1 MSITVLNLTEASALL
16 RTINKRDI
24 KDVRAIDLDLALVLE
39 SGHKIIISRGAV
51 AAVNSPQLILEFA
64 DGDIA
69 LGDVFEKLNH
79 IEVPAD
85 AAVTVTSK
93 EITRYGI
100 KRVVKPK
107 VARNKQDQEAD
118 QDKKDEED
126 SAKSDA
132 DEARPAE
139 SLAGHDGS
147 GGSDIPA
154 RKFTSGKGSSS
165 SLALQELAD
174 APTDAGSSKGGISWP
189 VIAGGLGLLAAA
201 GGGGGGG
208 GSGAGAGS
216 GGGSGGGVATTLS
229 GAAALGPLNNATITA
244 YDAEGRVIGKA
255 VPVING
261 RYTLVL
267 DQSGYKGLILL
278 AIRDNTPGV
287 RDNYADE
294 ASVSITDLGSTVLR
308 AVALADGS
316 NQIINVT
323 ALTELAALK
332 AGLGTGQTNLA
343 AAQVGATTVTGANAA
358 VSSLFKVD
366 ILSGDVT
373 PVTTTDAQ
381 GAAVINPA
389 FLQSASVTARNY
401 GIALKAIANL
411 VQTNKERY
419 ADNGEAIRKLADALQ
434 FTDGLQRRLKWKDG
448 TTQSDLFGDSL
459 NARANDPA
467 LSQSVRDEAR
477 RLYDQLQKLPNG
489 SSVSDYLLENHIG
502 LPEPAILLKNTTAGG
517 PVWAPPG
524 NDGTVILNQDDI
536 TNGGLAVRAPPQSK
550 VEVTFI
556 GFDAQGKEVRVT
568 LPASTADGSGFAVLR
583 PPEAAVAL
591 LKQMTREQSVT
602 AKVAVTDGDN
612 SRSNTGLWQ
621 SNVDVRIDLNTPPG
635 LTDFASNK
643 IMLVNDTFYTG
654 GDSNDDLRTTPVGHD
669 DLLTSDGSVRVVLA
683 GRIKS
688 DERLQFA
695 VATSKAANGQPVYGS
710 WINPAELV
718 VERIDSSNQ
727 VHYVARNLVNTEGMV
742 WVKARVQSTGASRN
756 GYGDAREL
764 DTPLQFTLDKTAPAQ
779 VQLVMADNGDNGLS
793 NNDGITSQNTVRLEP
808 QAAFEAG
815 AEVHLRLQS
824 GDGTSGATLRLVH
837 ANSSQENLTTDKWYR
852 WTAGDSLQLIG
863 ASQSGSGK
871 ARLQVRQ
878 IDLAGNH
885 AESMQTFIADS
896 TRVIEQ
902 TVLVASREKAV
913 LQANAAVVAAQQ
925 AFNLATA
932 ADKAARQA
940 VLDAARTTLQTAQ
953 AERDQALTQAG
964 TALIKPDGSTR
975 LADLIGT
982 PVEADYLPA
991 ILRAIAATAD
1001 PDKVNQA
1008 LGLSKL
1014 IDSAK
1019 QAAERALAKA
1029 RIYGDNDANPALTAA
1044 DFADMGIPGSDDP
1057 GTLTLAN
1064 AALKVLPDA
1073 QSHTIPAVRAIVQAA
1088 ARVAALADGVASNTA
1103 DAALPDAAIYTT
1115 LGITTTL
1122 TPAASRVLGQV
1133 IDGKPLHQVATI
1145 ASIETIANAALRV
1158 TQHAAGTNPS
1168 TPLTAD
1174 DFMALGI
1181 SGVTADNVARF
1192 ATSLRTVPSALVTS
1206 GQVVGTVDTLAEIR
1220 AIVALDLGT
1229 LQVLMNYAQD
1239 IKPIDPAEPALQT
1252 PTLAHYT
1259 HSDLTTNGGQVT
1271 AERLAAINS
1280 AVRSVGASAV
1290 DSWSKVAVLVKSYNT
1305 ILNAAN
1311 GAADG
1316 TAAGLP
1322 TEADFVQVGVKSLRH
1337 SFPTAADAPA
1347 RANAVKLLVQ
1357 VVDRSAAEEVD
1368 TVAELDSLADIICRI
1383 VRIAGGQ
1390 PESISAAEWTRLKSS
1405 QHLTAEALSVVLPAL
1420 AATADDGSEV
1430 NTIASLTARA
1440 INALDSG
1447 ERIRKYADNVAG
1459 ATEPL
1464 LADYRN
1470 MGVTAVDDVAMVASI
1485 NSVLASPIIGGAD
1498 ARLPGQ
1504 LQAIAS
1510 AYLRILGQ
1518 IGNTGGTRAVPAAG
1532 DFEMIGLTPPTS
1544 AASLS
1549 LLNSVLAG
1557 GSKQR
1562 ADIDTVDELRD
1573 LILASDTV
1581 LHIAAGNLGDLP
1593 AAPAARTQALLTT
1606 LGKLGVS
1613 GLQADSMP
1621 ALLAVLQASPDNGS
1635 AVDTLAEL
1643 QTLVTQT
1650 GNAQARLQ
1658 AYADDPAQPAPTL
1671 TDYRNTGVSG
1681 ADIVGHDA
1689 LNTLLAG
1696 PRIGK
1701 NEIATPAQ
1709 LQAIID
1715 SFTRILDEANEVPAS
1730 GGGSDLVPDV
1740 TPGSDPLL
1748 TDYSKLGLTLW
1759 GLTDPA
1765 GPNDKTTEHLSL
1777 LNDALH
1783 RKSRDQVNS
1792 LSELEALGAAVALF
1806 LDNRGV
1812 DALDAAGRQKWA
1824 DAAALLGVSGL
1835 VTSGDG
1841 ENLEALIQA
1850 LRSRPANQIDT
1861 VAELQSLL
1869 EGGNEALSAIIAYA
1883 NNSVL
1888 NPAPTVANYIAT
1900 GITTGSSPVSVDMN
1914 NLASINAAVATL
1926 NGPDVNSRSKLRNVV
1941 QAYNTILAAADGM
1954 AGDDSGQALQ
1964 ASHYGSIGVN
1974 LALLARSPTNSEVDP
1989 DKLALFNSVV
1999 GAQTKAGVNTPQRL
2013 DNLAATAADL
2023 IRLARESLADP
2034 LSLRQDTT
2042 LSLGRLQALG
2052 LNAINDDATRRAFLD
2067 AVQFKGN
2074 RFHPGTG
2081 APISEDTP
2089 ATHDASGI
2097 NSLEK
2102 LAAIAT
2108 SYATLMRYVNNGGVN
2123 IPTQTDYQNVGI
2135 VLPVTNPAQALL
2147 LLNSALHAQ
2156 ADTSRIGSIA
2166 GLNRMALVV
2175 EQLMQLSAVAP
2186 LPGLTPAHYPA
2197 VTSTLAVADLQ
2208 WLGVSGINA
2217 DNLGFVLHKL
2227 QSTDDS
2233 GSALSSLAALQGL
2246 ANAAISARA
2255 RIIKL
2260 AQDNTGEAPTAAD
2273 LEAIGLALPVNG
2285 AGSKT
2290 EYLKL
2295 FNEALQ
2301 SPAVDTSRANTPAL
2315 LQAIIDAAQRVV
2327 DSTAGHA
2334 PLSTTPPVLAD
2345 LVALGLAPADAAR
2358 ATPANLTLLIDS
2370 LGARSFADLGRDHAG
2385 TALALP
2391 AKLSHLL
2398 DVIAAL
2404 RDSAATGVVASS
2416 LSALHLQELGLN
2428 LTPYTNAAGSAGHHL
2443 PAILAAIAAS
2453 RSDGGELGSLGAL
2466 QTLVTRAGAAQE
2478 KILRYA
2484 DETASPSATAP
2495 TAEDYRAI
2503 GLVRADTDASG
2514 ARLPLVSADRV
2525 EAINAALHASGVAPG
2540 RVDTPS
2546 GVKTVVTAYNAIL
2559 DSADGHAGNTGV
2571 APTPQQYRDIGANI
2585 PGVTGPAGGKDEAIR
2600 SLFNSLIDSLSPG
2613 AVNTPAKIEGLGA
2626 AVGKMI
2632 GLAGQSR
2639 LQPVINAPGDGD
2651 FNHFGITGLNN
2662 EEREAFIAVLQSK
2675 PVADFDTLS
2684 ELTTL
2689 AANVRAS
2696 YARVIAYAEND
2707 GGAAPTLADYQT
2719 LAITGIS
2726 DSGGHREAV
2735 NAALATSAVRGSNVA
2750 RLNALQAVADTY
2762 RMLLQQA
2769 DGTADN
2775 TATANLATLEDFER
2789 IGVDMSSL
2797 KSLDAAATGA
2807 TRNAVQLLSSLVDS
2821 RRAAAIDTP
2830 AEIQQLVSVVH
2841 KLALAEQGLTTAPL
2855 QPADFALID
2864 MPVGDAAVVDQIRTQ
2879 LAALPD
2885 NGSGLN
2891 SWGQLRNLLLS
2902 VTGVPSWDAVAG
2914 DDLINRSERVAGV
2927 TLSGSAGQNDVLTL
2941 FYPDGS
2947 VMKSG
2952 ITTHDAGGGKWA
2964 WSYALTNAEWTRLG
2978 ADSADGVAVELQ
2990 LQARNTMTSV
3000 NSIKVTHRITID
3012 TVAPPANLMLTL
3024 EQDTGTS
3031 SGDGITSNGK
3041 VKVTGLAADAQW
3053 EYRIGSSGPYQT
3065 GVGDSF
3071 TVTQQGLQTVSV
3083 RQFDRAGNRST
3094 EQTLALTL
3102 DTQAPAAPLIAL
3114 AHVGGTV
3121 NDLPVTNRDTVNVS
3135 GVESGARLQWRLNR
3149 NDYTGNPDWNTASG
3163 ATISPT
3169 GMTPNEVKNWYLE
3182 VRQVD
3187 AAGNASNV
3195 SRLGFTLDTQP
3206 PAAPSL
3212 RLVDARGS
3220 AAAGWF
3226 SNSGKIDIEGL
3237 EPMGRWQY
3245 SLNGGSTLVDGS
3257 GSRLTLPAGDGAKNL
3272 IVRQYDLAGNH
3283 TDSTPLAFTLDTTK
3297 PASPVPVLRLDSGK
3311 LANDGI
3317 TTDGTVRI
3325 DNLEAGA
3332 SWEYSLDS
3340 GATWSTT
3347 GISGNTVN
3355 FTDNGARRSLQ
3366 VRQTDRAGNVSDA
3379 SAKLEFTVDT
3389 TAPRAPRLALVTNS
3403 SGDEATRLTNDGRI
3417 DVLDLDSDT
3426 RWEYSTD
3433 GGTTWINGSG
3443 NRFTVT
3449 GDGVKHLLARQT
3461 DAAGN
3466 TAASSALTMQ
3476 LDTTAPVKPGL
3487 AALVNDTGRDA
3498 HDNITRE
3505 GKLKAP
3511 TASEP
3516 DLRFEYSL
3524 DGVDWKSL
3532 SEAVRGAREGGSD
3545 GLKKVKL
3552 RSIDRAG
3559 NRSATGDEFSFT
3571 LDTTAPAKLV
3581 PSLLKPMS
3589 GGSTSDGTVLIG
3601 AAEAGALWE
3610 YSLDRGTTWKPGSGD
3625 RIKIKGIDEGGT
3637 DGAKSIQL
3645 RQSDAAGNVSVSDVF
3660 EFNLQ
3665 TKLDAPALKVLDTIR
3680 TLPDGTALL
3689 DAASTTLPLGP
3700 KMVLEVTG
3708 RANMTAIITRD
3719 DGIEV
3724 GRTVLDA
3731 SGKGR
3736 IELGRILT
3744 IAGLKSVAGAN
3755 STANGSYQL
3764 VHSSETIFK
3773 LRNTAPY
3780 FSNAFS
3786 ELNAP
3791 VVDMSKPVY
3800 RTGSGDN
3807 DWYMWSAIG
3816 GGYVISRRN
3825 DSNEWYR
3832 EAPSSTPAQ
3841 SPEGVKTWLAVNRTA
3856 AQVADDQARNGMSTH
3871 QRALDGVT
3879 LVNANGWRD
3888 TPWTYKAIQEAGPD
3902 NRSAPTELKVRM
3914 FTTTPPALDLDAAT
3928 SGLQSN
3934 LVLSA
3939 TRADLLNG
3947 LPVLSSLA
3955 VPAGPAARSIEL
3967 VFNNRSVSGN
3977 DALVLDTDVL
3987 MNADRARVE
3996 DRTVAGVNGV
4006 GYQATY
4012 DSASK
4017 TTTLMLSKTA
4027 GGMFSA
4033 AEVTSILKSISL
4045 RNRLDPATEL
4055 SPRTIEVRLVDEGGR
4070 RSYDAARV
4078 TIQVE
4083 GRGLQVD
4090 LDAAK
4095 PGIQLTSTQYL
4106 NHLFVSTYG
4115 LAEGSHFVRDM
4126 AAPTGAPDTIALK
4139 FKGVHPINEMVYS
4152 NDAQIANLSGTSV
4165 YFGSIGGI
4173 FGLSWWSPR
4182 DDELLIRKTT
4192 PISFSGDEVKKIL
4205 EAMRMVTTNRSDIE
4219 RSLEITL
4226 AAPAPAP
4233 DSGAVTGT
4241 TSRATLVMDT
4251 VAPDLDLNASQ
4262 AGRQDLARSS
4272 VTTAQAAEGVKL
4284 IKGEMAAPLAS
4295 DIASIVLTLPVPGT
4309 PVADRIFLGVER
4321 PFATNA
4327 NFNHEGSIAGVEG
4340 LKAKFDLG
4348 THLLTITRSDGNN
4361 LTGSQVKTILEGLRY
4376 SFTVNPSMG
4385 RQIDI
4390 ALVDQA
4396 GNISKGMAVLTT
4408 DPLVPATLE
4417 ASVVEGQ
4424 LGYGFI
4430 RLADIFGKASVPS
4443 SFPHVLNKDEQA
4455 FLPTPAG
4462 LDATRLLGAI
4472 RGISAEWGGTG
4483 ITGDGNTSIASLKS
4497 YRMVGKL
4504 NPALVSRFSL
4514 LQQGDGQDTLG
4525 NWLRLQKDRPD
4536 GAASEQV
4543 RLDILGGFKRNGMD
4557 QYKLDPDIETSITN
4571 YGLANIGV
4579 LYELNAGATSGR
4591 PVVRVGYD
4599 GSRSAEG
4606 DLIGLYEGDHLVGSK
4621 ILTAGDVGAGQR
4633 TMEVTVF
4640 QSLSA
4645 GAHDLVARYTDTA
4658 GNVVNSGSMRVTVA
4672 AGAAPVTLT
4681 DLRVHGS
4688 QQSVADAKVLGQ
4700 SDTTYATISD
4710 QDTRFGSG
4718 HGLRG
4723 PVFVGKVGGGAA
4735 SDRYLVTIQMG
4746 GKILAFEE
4754 VGAGDFSI
4762 GIPAGSLAP
4771 GYYQDLSISASVLTP
4786 GARLGQTTTTQ
4797 GLKLGWY
4804 WAAQAG
4810 TAIMGGKGNDE
4821 LVVGAAADASVGT
4834 LVQTGAG
4841 DDTITV
4847 GSFGKLTGLKATV
4860 SDFVVGVDKVKVFGQ
4875 VASTEFVKSYVTA
4888 SNLNGSTHLQI
4899 DLDGG
4904 GPGKLYY
4911 QLTLQ
4916 GVNYN
4921 PANVGSIFGL

>member
-201 GGGGGGG
+201 GGGGGGGGG

-556 GFDAQGKEVRVT
+556 GFDAKGDKVQVT

-824 GDGTSGATLRLVH
+824 GDGTSGAALRLVH
-837 ANSSQENLTTDKWYR
+837 ANSSQEDLTTDKWYR

-925 AFNLATA
+925 ALNLAAA

-964 TALIKPDGSTR
+964 TTLIKPDGSTR

-1008 LGLSKL
+1008 LGLGKL

-1044 DFADMGIPGSDDP
+1044 DFAD
-1057 GTLTLAN
+1057 
-1064 AALKVLPDA
+1064 
-1073 QSHTIPAVRAIVQAA
+1073 
-1088 ARVAALADGVASNTA
+1088 
-1103 DAALPDAAIYTT
+1103 
-1115 LGITTTL
+1115 
-1122 TPAASRVLGQV
+1122 
-1133 IDGKPLHQVATI
+1133 
-1145 ASIETIANAALRV
+1145 
-1158 TQHAAGTNPS
+1158 
-1168 TPLTAD
+1168 
-1174 DFMALGI
+1174 
-1181 SGVTADNVARF
+1181 
-1192 ATSLRTVPSALVTS
+1192 
-1206 GQVVGTVDTLAEIR
+1206 
-1220 AIVALDLGT
+1220 
-1229 LQVLMNYAQD
+1229 
-1239 IKPIDPAEPALQT
+1239 
-1252 PTLAHYT
+1252 
-1259 HSDLTTNGGQVT
+1259 
-1271 AERLAAINS
+1271 
-1280 AVRSVGASAV
+1280 
-1290 DSWSKVAVLVKSYNT
+1290 
-1305 ILNAAN
+1305 
-1311 GAADG
+1311 
-1316 TAAGLP
+1316 
-1322 TEADFVQVGVKSLRH
+1322 
-1337 SFPTAADAPA
+1337 
-1347 RANAVKLLVQ
+1347 
-1357 VVDRSAAEEVD
+1357 
-1368 TVAELDSLADIICRI
+1368 
-1383 VRIAGGQ
+1383 
-1390 PESISAAEWTRLKSS
+1390 
-1405 QHLTAEALSVVLPAL
+1405 
-1420 AATADDGSEV
+1420 
-1430 NTIASLTARA
+1430 
-1440 INALDSG
+1440 
-1447 ERIRKYADNVAG
+1447 
-1459 ATEPL
+1459 
-1464 LADYRN
+1464 
-1470 MGVTAVDDVAMVASI
+1470 
-1485 NSVLASPIIGGAD
+1485 
-1498 ARLPGQ
+1498 
-1504 LQAIAS
+1504 
-1510 AYLRILGQ
+1510 
-1518 IGNTGGTRAVPAAG
+1518 
-1532 DFEMIGLTPPTS
+1532 
-1544 AASLS
+1544 
-1549 LLNSVLAG
+1549 
-1557 GSKQR
+1557 
-1562 ADIDTVDELRD
+1562 
-1573 LILASDTV
+1573 
-1581 LHIAAGNLGDLP
+1581 
-1593 AAPAARTQALLTT
+1593 
-1606 LGKLGVS
+1606 
-1613 GLQADSMP
+1613 
-1621 ALLAVLQASPDNGS
+1621 
-1635 AVDTLAEL
+1635 
-1643 QTLVTQT
+1643 
-1650 GNAQARLQ
+1650 
-1658 AYADDPAQPAPTL
+1658 
-1671 TDYRNTGVSG
+1671 
-1681 ADIVGHDA
+1681 
-1689 LNTLLAG
+1689 
-1696 PRIGK
+1696 
-1701 NEIATPAQ
+1701 
-1709 LQAIID
+1709 
-1715 SFTRILDEANEVPAS
+1715 
-1730 GGGSDLVPDV
+1730 
-1740 TPGSDPLL
+1740 
-1748 TDYSKLGLTLW
+1748 
-1759 GLTDPA
+1759 
-1765 GPNDKTTEHLSL
+1765 
-1777 LNDALH
+1777 
-1783 RKSRDQVNS
+1783 
-1792 LSELEALGAAVALF
+1792 
-1806 LDNRGV
+1806 
-1812 DALDAAGRQKWA
+1812 
-1824 DAAALLGVSGL
+1824 
-1835 VTSGDG
+1835 
-1841 ENLEALIQA
+1841 
-1850 LRSRPANQIDT
+1850 
-1861 VAELQSLL
+1861 
-1869 EGGNEALSAIIAYA
+1869 
-1883 NNSVL
+1883 
-1888 NPAPTVANYIAT
+1888 
-1900 GITTGSSPVSVDMN
+1900 
-1914 NLASINAAVATL
+1914 
-1926 NGPDVNSRSKLRNVV
+1926 
-1941 QAYNTILAAADGM
+1941 
-1954 AGDDSGQALQ
+1954 
-1964 ASHYGSIGVN
+1964 
-1974 LALLARSPTNSEVDP
+1974 
-1989 DKLALFNSVV
+1989 
-1999 GAQTKAGVNTPQRL
+1999 
-2013 DNLAATAADL
+2013 
-2023 IRLARESLADP
+2023 
-2034 LSLRQDTT
+2034 
-2042 LSLGRLQALG
+2042 
-2052 LNAINDDATRRAFLD
+2052 
-2067 AVQFKGN
+2067 
-2074 RFHPGTG
+2074 
-2081 APISEDTP
+2081 
-2089 ATHDASGI
+2089 
-2097 NSLEK
+2097 
-2102 LAAIAT
+2102 
-2108 SYATLMRYVNNGGVN
+2108 
-2123 IPTQTDYQNVGI
+2123 
-2135 VLPVTNPAQALL
+2135 
-2147 LLNSALHAQ
+2147 
-2156 ADTSRIGSIA
+2156 
-2166 GLNRMALVV
+2166 
-2175 EQLMQLSAVAP
+2175 
-2186 LPGLTPAHYPA
+2186 
-2197 VTSTLAVADLQ
+2197 
-2208 WLGVSGINA
+2208 
-2217 DNLGFVLHKL
+2217 
-2227 QSTDDS
+2227 
-2233 GSALSSLAALQGL
+2233 
-2246 ANAAISARA
+2246 
-2255 RIIKL
+2255 
-2260 AQDNTGEAPTAAD
+2260 
-2273 LEAIGLALPVNG
+2273 
-2285 AGSKT
+2285 
-2290 EYLKL
+2290 
-2295 FNEALQ
+2295 
-2301 SPAVDTSRANTPAL
+2301 
-2315 LQAIIDAAQRVV
+2315 
-2327 DSTAGHA
+2327 
-2334 PLSTTPPVLAD
+2334 
-2345 LVALGLAPADAAR
+2345 
-2358 ATPANLTLLIDS
+2358 
-2370 LGARSFADLGRDHAG
+2370 
-2385 TALALP
+2385 
-2391 AKLSHLL
+2391 
-2398 DVIAAL
+2398 
-2404 RDSAATGVVASS
+2404 
-2416 LSALHLQELGLN
+2416 
-2428 LTPYTNAAGSAGHHL
+2428 
-2443 PAILAAIAAS
+2443 
-2453 RSDGGELGSLGAL
+2453 
-2466 QTLVTRAGAAQE
+2466 
-2478 KILRYA
+2478 
-2484 DETASPSATAP
+2484 
-2495 TAEDYRAI
+2495 
-2503 GLVRADTDASG
+2503 
-2514 ARLPLVSADRV
+2514 
-2525 EAINAALHASGVAPG
+2525 
-2540 RVDTPS
+2540 
-2546 GVKTVVTAYNAIL
+2546 
-2559 DSADGHAGNTGV
+2559 
-2571 APTPQQYRDIGANI
+2571 
-2585 PGVTGPAGGKDEAIR
+2585 
-2600 SLFNSLIDSLSPG
+2600 
-2613 AVNTPAKIEGLGA
+2613 
-2626 AVGKMI
+2626 
-2632 GLAGQSR
+2632 
-2639 LQPVINAPGDGD
+2639 
-2651 FNHFGITGLNN
+2651 
-2662 EEREAFIAVLQSK
+2662 
-2675 PVADFDTLS
+2675 
-2684 ELTTL
+2684 
-2689 AANVRAS
+2689 
-2696 YARVIAYAEND
+2696 
-2707 GGAAPTLADYQT
+2707 
-2719 LAITGIS
+2719 
-2726 DSGGHREAV
+2726 
-2735 NAALATSAVRGSNVA
+2735 
-2750 RLNALQAVADTY
+2750 
-2762 RMLLQQA
+2762 
-2769 DGTADN
+2769 
-2775 TATANLATLEDFER
+2775 
-2789 IGVDMSSL
+2789 
-2797 KSLDAAATGA
+2797 
-2807 TRNAVQLLSSLVDS
+2807 
-2821 RRAAAIDTP
+2821 
-2830 AEIQQLVSVVH
+2830 
-2841 KLALAEQGLTTAPL
+2841 
-2855 QPADFALID
+2855 
-2864 MPVGDAAVVDQIRTQ
+2864 
-2879 LAALPD
+2879 
-2885 NGSGLN
+2885 
-2891 SWGQLRNLLLS
+2891 
-2902 VTGVPSWDAVAG
+2902 
-2914 DDLINRSERVAGV
+2914 
-2927 TLSGSAGQNDVLTL
+2927 
-2941 FYPDGS
+2941 
-2947 VMKSG
+2947 
-2952 ITTHDAGGGKWA
+2952 
-2964 WSYALTNAEWTRLG
+2964 
-2978 ADSADGVAVELQ
+2978 
-2990 LQARNTMTSV
+2990 
-3000 NSIKVTHRITID
+3000 
-3012 TVAPPANLMLTL
+3012 
-3024 EQDTGTS
+3024 
-3031 SGDGITSNGK
+3031 
-3041 VKVTGLAADAQW
+3041 
-3053 EYRIGSSGPYQT
+3053 
-3065 GVGDSF
+3065 
-3071 TVTQQGLQTVSV
+3071 
-3083 RQFDRAGNRST
+3083 
-3094 EQTLALTL
+3094 
-3102 DTQAPAAPLIAL
+3102 
-3114 AHVGGTV
+3114 
-3121 NDLPVTNRDTVNVS
+3121 
-3135 GVESGARLQWRLNR
+3135 
-3149 NDYTGNPDWNTASG
+3149 
-3163 ATISPT
+3163 
-3169 GMTPNEVKNWYLE
+3169 
-3182 VRQVD
+3182 
-3187 AAGNASNV
+3187 
-3195 SRLGFTLDTQP
+3195 
-3206 PAAPSL
+3206 
-3212 RLVDARGS
+3212 
-3220 AAAGWF
+3220 
-3226 SNSGKIDIEGL
+3226 
-3237 EPMGRWQY
+3237 
-3245 SLNGGSTLVDGS
+3245 
-3257 GSRLTLPAGDGAKNL
+3257 
-3272 IVRQYDLAGNH
+3272 
-3283 TDSTPLAFTLDTTK
+3283 
-3297 PASPVPVLRLDSGK
+3297 
-3311 LANDGI
+3311 
-3317 TTDGTVRI
+3317 
-3325 DNLEAGA
+3325 
-3332 SWEYSLDS
+3332 
-3340 GATWSTT
+3340 
-3347 GISGNTVN
+3347 
-3355 FTDNGARRSLQ
+3355 
-3366 VRQTDRAGNVSDA
+3366 
-3379 SAKLEFTVDT
+3379 
-3389 TAPRAPRLALVTNS
+3389 
-3403 SGDEATRLTNDGRI
+3403 
-3417 DVLDLDSDT
+3417 
-3426 RWEYSTD
+3426 
-3433 GGTTWINGSG
+3433 
-3443 NRFTVT
+3443 
-3449 GDGVKHLLARQT
+3449 
-3461 DAAGN
+3461 
-3466 TAASSALTMQ
+3466 
-3476 LDTTAPVKPGL
+3476 
-3487 AALVNDTGRDA
+3487 
-3498 HDNITRE
+3498 
-3505 GKLKAP
+3505 
-3511 TASEP
+3511 
-3516 DLRFEYSL
+3516 
-3524 DGVDWKSL
+3524 
-3532 SEAVRGAREGGSD
+3532 
-3545 GLKKVKL
+3545 
-3552 RSIDRAG
+3552 

-3589 GGSTSDGTVLIG
+3589 GGSTTDGTVLIG

-3610 YSLDRGTTWKPGSGD
+3610 YSLDRGTSWKPGSGD

-3645 RQSDAAGNVSVSDVF
+3645 RQTDAAGNVSVSDVF

-3689 DAASTTLPLGP
+3689 DAASTTLPLGT

-3902 NRSAPTELKVRM
+3902 NRSAPAELKVRM
-3914 FTTTPPALDLDAAT
+3914 FTNTPPALDLDAAT

-4192 PISFSGDEVKKIL
+4192 PVSFSGDEVKKIL

-4348 THLLTITRSDGNN
+4348 THLLTSCRARGRREPRPARQHHAPPRDGWERSRI
-4361 LTGSQVKTILEGLRY
+4361 VW
-4376 SFTVNPSMG
+4376 P
-4385 RQIDI
+4385 
-4390 ALVDQA
+4390 
-4396 GNISKGMAVLTT
+4396 
-4408 DPLVPATLE
+4408 
-4417 ASVVEGQ
+4417 
-4424 LGYGFI
+4424 
-4430 RLADIFGKASVPS
+4430 
-4443 SFPHVLNKDEQA
+4443 
-4455 FLPTPAG
+4455 
-4462 LDATRLLGAI
+4462 
-4472 RGISAEWGGTG
+4472 
-4483 ITGDGNTSIASLKS
+4483 
-4497 YRMVGKL
+4497 
-4504 NPALVSRFSL
+4504 
-4514 LQQGDGQDTLG
+4514 
-4525 NWLRLQKDRPD
+4525 
-4536 GAASEQV
+4536 
-4543 RLDILGGFKRNGMD
+4543 
-4557 QYKLDPDIETSITN
+4557 
-4571 YGLANIGV
+4571 
-4579 LYELNAGATSGR
+4579 
-4591 PVVRVGYD
+4591 
-4599 GSRSAEG
+4599 
-4606 DLIGLYEGDHLVGSK
+4606 
-4621 ILTAGDVGAGQR
+4621 
-4633 TMEVTVF
+4633 
-4640 QSLSA
+4640 
-4645 GAHDLVARYTDTA
+4645 
-4658 GNVVNSGSMRVTVA
+4658 
-4672 AGAAPVTLT
+4672 
-4681 DLRVHGS
+4681 
-4688 QQSVADAKVLGQ
+4688 
-4700 SDTTYATISD
+4700 
-4710 QDTRFGSG
+4710 
-4718 HGLRG
+4718 
-4723 PVFVGKVGGGAA
+4723 
-4735 SDRYLVTIQMG
+4735 
-4746 GKILAFEE
+4746 
-4754 VGAGDFSI
+4754 
-4762 GIPAGSLAP
+4762 
-4771 GYYQDLSISASVLTP
+4771 
-4786 GARLGQTTTTQ
+4786 
-4797 GLKLGWY
+4797 
-4804 WAAQAG
+4804 
-4810 TAIMGGKGNDE
+4810 
-4821 LVVGAAADASVGT
+4821 
-4834 LVQTGAG
+4834 
-4841 DDTITV
+4841 
-4847 GSFGKLTGLKATV
+4847 
-4860 SDFVVGVDKVKVFGQ
+4860 
-4875 VASTEFVKSYVTA
+4875 
-4888 SNLNGSTHLQI
+4888 
-4899 DLDGG
+4899 
-4904 GPGKLYY
+4904 
-4911 QLTLQ
+4911 
-4916 GVNYN
+4916 
-4921 PANVGSIFGL
+4921 